1 MKLSN
6 SAPYSMKLRDLISR
20 ISIVIKTSRILIES
34 IILILNICILM
45 YLDVLYRV
53 GFIGKDRLLEEL
65 ERGGRRRE
73 IFGEMGIQIYLGF
86 LRN

>member
-1 MKLSN
+1 
-6 SAPYSMKLRDLISR
+6 
-20 ISIVIKTSRILIES
+20 
-34 IILILNICILM
+34 M